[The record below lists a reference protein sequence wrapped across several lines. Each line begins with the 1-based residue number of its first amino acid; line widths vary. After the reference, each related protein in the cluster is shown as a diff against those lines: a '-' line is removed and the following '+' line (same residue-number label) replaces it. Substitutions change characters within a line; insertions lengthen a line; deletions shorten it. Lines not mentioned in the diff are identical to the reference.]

1 MLNTFSASRILGN
14 GRNEEREIERS
25 VPRSCCS
32 ANFTWSAISECYF
45 DMCMCVGVCVCSAG
59 AGDSSSSDSSDS
71 DASVIS
77 DLKGDPGDDGM
88 EVV

>member
-1 MLNTFSASRILGN
+1 M
-14 GRNEEREIERS
+14 
-25 VPRSCCS
+25 
-32 ANFTWSAISECYF
+32 
-45 DMCMCVGVCVCSAG
+45 GVCVCSAG